1 MEMILSFLA
10 GLVLAGI
17 GAFFML
23 RSHKSS
29 AAKAQ
34 QEALDN
40 AALQAKADKDA
51 AIATLT
57 ANLKNANDNLEIFKK
72 DAEEST
78 QKLLDAKD
86 AAHEQT
92 MEELNKRHNN
102 AIEALK
108 VSYEKILETEKDRI
122 NAAIEALKAD
132 VKSTTTEALKLRQ
145 DELQKSNSTSMKQ
158 IVDPLKETLQKMEI
172 VLKETN
178 STQETSTAAIK
189 EKIATLVATTMKVSD
204 SAERL
209 SNALTAE
216 SKTQGC
222 WGEQKIEA
230 LLDAIG
236 LEKGLQYDSQEYIR
250 DANGNIILSDET
262 ERRLQPDII
271 LHLDATRDLIIDSKV
286 SLNAFVDYM
295 NADTDEDRTR
305 ALTTHIRSVRN
316 HVKELAKKNYS
327 AYVKHPRQSVDFVMM
342 FVPIDSAL
350 QLALSNDSSL
360 WRDAMNQGV
369 FIVGEQN
376 LYAAL
381 RAVDVT
387 WTAIKQNANNKA
399 LCDAAAEL
407 MNRVGDMLEKV
418 EDMGKKLEKV
428 NEAYKAV
435 NDKAINGRQTVL
447 GSANKLVKLGA
458 KVSTTHPLPNYELE
472 GEVLELPA
480 TSESVDF

>member
-86 AAHEQT
+86 AAYEQT

-158 IVDPLKETLQKMEI
+158 IVDPLKETLQKMET

-399 LCDAAAEL
+399 ICDAAAEL

>member
-34 QEALDN
+34 QDALDN

-158 IVDPLKETLQKMEI
+158 IVDPLKETLQKMET

-399 LCDAAAEL
+399 ICDAAAEL

>member
-86 AAHEQT
+86 AAYEQT

-132 VKSTTTEALKLRQ
+132 VKSTTTEVLKLRQ

-158 IVDPLKETLQKMEI
+158 IVDPLKETLQKMET

-399 LCDAAAEL
+399 ICDAAAEL

>member
-158 IVDPLKETLQKMEI
+158 IVDPLKETLQKMET

-204 SAERL
+204 SAEPL

-327 AYVKHPRQSVDFVMM
+327 AYVKHPRQSIDFVMM

-387 WTAIKQNANNKA
+387 WTAIKQDANNKA
-399 LCDAAAEL
+399 ICDAAAEL

>member
-158 IVDPLKETLQKMEI
+158 IVDPLKETLQKMET

-399 LCDAAAEL
+399 ICDAAAEL

>member
-1 MEMILSFLA
+1 MILSFLA

-86 AAHEQT
+86 AAYEQT

-350 QLALSNDSSL
+350 QLAHSNDSSL

-399 LCDAAAEL
+399 ICDAAAEL

>member
-34 QEALDN
+34 QEAIDN

-51 AIATLT
+51 TIATLT

-158 IVDPLKETLQKMEI
+158 IVDPLKETLQKMET

-399 LCDAAAEL
+399 ICDAAAEL

>member
-1 MEMILSFLA
+1 MELILSFLA
-10 GLVLAGI
+10 GFTLAGI

-29 AAKAQ
+29 AEKAQ

-51 AIATLT
+51 AMATLT
-57 ANLKNANDNLEIFKK
+57 ANLENAIANLEKFKK

-86 AAHEQT
+86 AAHKQT
-92 MEELNKRHNN
+92 MEELNNRHNG

-108 VSYEKILETEKDRI
+108 VSYEKILETEKERI

-132 VKSTTTEALKLRQ
+132 VKTTTTEALKMRQ
-145 DELQKSNSTSMKQ
+145 DELQKSNSMSMKQ
-158 IVDPLKETLQKMEI
+158 IVDPLKETLQKMET

-236 LEKGLQYDSQEYIR
+236 LEKGLQYDSQEFLR

-262 ERRLQPDII
+262 ERRMQPDII

-295 NADTDEDRTR
+295 NADNDEDKTR

-399 LCDAAAEL
+399 ICDAAAEL

-447 GSANKLVKLGA
+447 GSANKLVRLGT
-458 KVSTTHPLPNYELE
+458 KVSTTHPLPNYELD

-480 TSESVDF
+480 TSEPVDF

>member
-57 ANLKNANDNLEIFKK
+57 ANLKNANENLEIFKK

-399 LCDAAAEL
+399 ICDAAAEL

>member
-1 MEMILSFLA
+1 MI
-10 GLVLAGI
+10 
-17 GAFFML
+17 
-23 RSHKSS
+23 R
-29 AAKAQ
+29 
-34 QEALDN
+34 
-40 AALQAKADKDA
+40 
-51 AIATLT
+51 
-57 ANLKNANDNLEIFKK
+57 
-72 DAEEST
+72 
-78 QKLLDAKD
+78 
-86 AAHEQT
+86 
-92 MEELNKRHNN
+92 
-102 AIEALK
+102 
-108 VSYEKILETEKDRI
+108 
-122 NAAIEALKAD
+122 
-132 VKSTTTEALKLRQ
+132 KSTFVML
-145 DELQKSNSTSMKQ
+145 
-158 IVDPLKETLQKMEI
+158 
-172 VLKETN
+172 
-178 STQETSTAAIK
+178 
-189 EKIATLVATTMKVSD
+189 
-204 SAERL
+204 
-209 SNALTAE
+209 
-216 SKTQGC
+216 
-222 WGEQKIEA
+222 
-230 LLDAIG
+230 
-236 LEKGLQYDSQEYIR
+236 
-250 DANGNIILSDET
+250 ILSDET

-399 LCDAAAEL
+399 ICDAAAEL

-480 TSESVDF
+480 TFESVDF

>member
-145 DELQKSNSTSMKQ
+145 DELQKSNSTGMKQ
-158 IVDPLKETLQKMEI
+158 IVDPLKETLQKMET

-262 ERRLQPDII
+262 ERHLQPDII

-387 WTAIKQNANNKA
+387 
-399 LCDAAAEL
+399 
-407 MNRVGDMLEKV
+407 
-418 EDMGKKLEKV
+418 
-428 NEAYKAV
+428 
-435 NDKAINGRQTVL
+435 
-447 GSANKLVKLGA
+447 
-458 KVSTTHPLPNYELE
+458 
-472 GEVLELPA
+472 
-480 TSESVDF
+480 

>member
-1 MEMILSFLA
+1 MILSFLA

-86 AAHEQT
+86 AAYEQT

-399 LCDAAAEL
+399 ICDAAAEL